1 MPPLGR
7 NFFRSSTGN
16 QAINASSTDK
26 VTFPTGNERIKP
38 LISQEDLELEYL
50 NEISRLTREKEEARD
65 EIDKCVRDSELL
77 NSSLRESNESL
88 LAKVS
93 ELEAKVGSPLPKRLS
108 GTTSDHDNNN
118 KQLQELRAKL
128 SKYHDTNKLLSA
140 KVHRLK
146 QRRLDGDDFSDVSS
160 VGSLSLMSTHASIYS
175 AQGSGQNDF
184 IELQNKYDN
193 ELARNKELE
202 QKIRVVEANKD
213 NAEKLLEELRI
224 QSTERT
230 NCHNSNMAKLQRD
243 LARAEE
249 SVAKLELASGDGRD
263 EVEDLRGNPLHEE
276 LDSCKIKIVELEK
289 EISQSKEEIKRLNS
303 VIEDSIGEMEKIID
317 LKESVKRHEEEK
329 VKNLIEIN
337 TLQKEKQ
344 NISSQLKSLEA
355 ALKESKESSEKAQK
369 ELDCLRD
376 SNTNIPSSSD
386 NNMLSKDEGGQ
397 DELLKT
403 KENQIFELNN
413 KIEILL
419 KDKQDTVAELE
430 NIESILAMTKLKN
443 AQLMEQVELLESDN
457 KKEKEEHTT
466 SSKEQ
471 NLKKKFEEQKQ
482 INKKKISDLETKVKE
497 KEVEIKAL
505 KADSLRLT
513 TMAKRVDNLEKD
525 IEQKSNELMDLKNE
539 KSQSVQRLE
548 TLELDF
554 MVTQQKG
561 AKTWEELE
569 DLKEKLEHEQQEK
582 ASLQTQLKRMD
593 SVDKLIDDTKRL
605 SEAALKERDGEIEK
619 LKRQLTEANI
629 AKGATEKK
637 LINIMNDTVAQ
648 ESSRVLM
655 KQELEE
661 QLLEENEKA
670 KQLESLI
677 KVKEVDIEKVRQEFI
692 NLAKNM
698 QNENEK
704 KRSQVAE
711 LNGEILIRT
720 NLLNEKY
727 RDLQFLKGEIDDIE
741 LRHKSEV
748 NRLREELS
756 SSVDKVELEKLR
768 TRNSELEYN
777 ILSLNQEIGKL
788 RAMLVNQPSEDV
800 IVEDAPVKV
809 LRARN
814 EQLKKEVENLTLKL
828 RQSRH
833 RKDNVKRMESSG
845 TMIASNRKQ
854 SSRKSSRKLS
864 RRDSGREEI

>member
-7 NFFRSSTGN
+7 NFFRSSPGN
-16 QAINASSTDK
+16 QASNASSSDK
-26 VTFPTGNERIKP
+26 VTFPTGDEKIKP

-88 LAKVS
+88 LVKVS
-93 ELEAKVGSPLPKRLS
+93 ELEAKVGSQLPK
-108 GTTSDHDNNN
+108 TTTDYDN

-128 SKYHDTNKLLSA
+128 SKYHDTNKVLSA
-140 KVHRLK
+140 KVQRLK

-160 VGSLSLMSTHASIYS
+160 VGSLSLMSTHASVFS
-175 AQGSGQNDF
+175 AQGSGQNDI
-184 IELQNKYDN
+184 IELQNKYEN
-193 ELARNKELE
+193 ELARNNELQ

-230 NCHNSNMAKLQRD
+230 ERRDSDMAKLQRD
-243 LARAEE
+243 LALAEE
-249 SVAKLELASGDGRD
+249 SIAKLESATGDDRD
-263 EVEDLRGNPLHEE
+263 EVEGLRSTPLHEE
-276 LDSCKIKIVELEK
+276 LDSYKIKIAKLEK
-289 EISQSKEEIKRLNS
+289 EISASKEEIIKLNS
-303 VIEDSIGEMEKIID
+303 VIEDSTGKMEKMLE
-317 LKESVKRHEEEK
+317 LKETVKRLEEEK
-329 VKNLIEIN
+329 VKNLIEID
-337 TLQKEKQ
+337 TLKKEKQ
-344 NISSQLKSLEA
+344 NISSQLESLER

-376 SNTNIPSSSD
+376 SNTNTPSSSH
-386 NNMLSKDEGGQ
+386 NEIICKDEGGQ

-403 KENQIFELNN
+403 KENQISELNN
-413 KIEILL
+413 KIEILS
-419 KDKQDTVAELE
+419 KDKEDAVAELE

-466 SSKEQ
+466 SSKEK
-471 NLKKKFEEQKQ
+471 NLKKKIEEQKQ
-482 INKKKISDLETKVKE
+482 LNKKKISDLETKVKE
-497 KEVEIKAL
+497 KEVEIEAL

-513 TMAKRVDNLEKD
+513 TMVKRVDDLEKD
-525 IEQKSNELMDLKNE
+525 IEQKSNELVNLKTE
-539 KSQSVQRLE
+539 KSQSAQRLE
-548 TLELDF
+548 TLEMDF

-569 DLKEKLEHEQQEK
+569 DLKEKLEHEQLEK

-605 SEAALKERDGEIEK
+605 SEAALKERDSEIEK

-629 AKGATEKK
+629 AKGATERK
-637 LINIMNDTVAQ
+637 LINVMNDTVAQ
-648 ESSRVLM
+648 ESSRELM

-677 KVKEVDIEKVRQEFI
+677 RVKEEDIEKVRQEFN

-711 LNGEILIRT
+711 LNGEILEKT
-720 NLLNEKY
+720 NLLNEKD

-788 RAMLVNQPSEDV
+788 RAMLVNQPSVDV

-833 RKDNVKRMESSG
+833 RKDSIKRIDSSSG